1 MEEERGA
8 GMEEEWGADVMEEER
23 GTGVVEEERG
33 TGVEVHVEDMEE
45 GARWRAD
52 VKEGTWW
59 RADTEEERAPGG
71 VGK

>member
-1 MEEERGA
+1 
-8 GMEEEWGADVMEEER
+8 MEEER
-23 GTGVVEEERG
+23 GTGVMEEERG

-59 RADTEEERAPGG
+59 RADAEEERAPGG